1 MTQSSAI
8 RIGSIELKN
17 PVICSSGEHVMSETG
32 IQRAL
37 QAGVSAVVVKSTN
50 ESAAAKA
57 QIKKADYLAL
67 DSDWQAIT
75 DESPIPREATFL
87 CRSGLTPQPFDEW
100 LAMVAEMDQKAAARN
115 AYVVASLVVSDLDA
129 AVAMSTEIQQAGVR
143 VLEVNIGTPYA
154 DEAEQNCVSTVR
166 SPARVTEIVR
176 AVRNEVSI
184 PLWVKLTGQSEQVDS
199 LVLAAKSGGA
209 DSVVFPGRFLGLV
222 PDIETQ
228 EPFLGS
234 NVGIGGYWNLP
245 LSCYWI
251 ARAHRILARET
262 SASDVDG
269 DAESRERS
277 NTPEFPLIG
286 TNGAR
291 SGLDVVRFL
300 LAGASAVEMASVV
313 LTRGFDALSD
323 AVDELEQYLE
333 RHSCSATELIGK
345 AAGAKSFQEMPD
357 RDEPWQTLL
366 PNSS

>member
-1 MTQSSAI
+1 MEQSSAVCI
-8 RIGSIELKN
+8 GRIKLKN
-17 PVICSSGEHVMSETG
+17 PIICSSGEHVMSTSG
-32 IQRAL
+32 IERAL

-67 DSDWQAIT
+67 DSDWQAVT
-75 DESPIPREATFL
+75 DVTQVPSEATFI

-100 LAMVAEMDQKAAARN
+100 LAMVAKMDQKAAAHG

-129 AVAMSTEIQQAGVR
+129 AVAMSAKIEQAGVR

-154 DEAEQNCVSTVR
+154 DEAEQSCVSTVR
-166 SPARVTEIVR
+166 SPVKVTEIVR
-176 AVRNEVSI
+176 AVRNAVSI

-234 NVGIGGYWNLP
+234 NVGVGGYWNLP

-251 ARAHRILARET
+251 ARSYRALEREASSNSLA
-262 SASDVDG
+262 
-269 DAESRERS
+269 
-277 NTPEFPLIG
+277 FPLIG

-300 LAGASAVEMASVV
+300 LAGASAVEMASLV

-323 AVDELEQYLE
+323 AVVELDKYLDN
-333 RHSCSATELIGK
+333 HSCSAVELIGK
-345 AAGAKSFQEMPD
+345 AAGTKTFQEMPD
-357 RDEPWQTLL
+357 RGDPWKALL
-366 PNSS
+366 PNSR